1 GTELTVSDAILL
13 TVRLNPEYFPGGE
26 MPFSVE
32 RARAA
37 TDPLARALSM
47 SVDDVARG
55 IVRLANANMVNA
67 IKLVTVRKGHDPR
80 EYTLVAFG
88 GGGPMHATALA
99 RELHIGKVVIP
110 PAPGNF
116 SAWGMLTTDYKQD
129 FTRTSVV
136 RAGEE
141 SMALIYDRYGELE
154 RESLEFFAREGFD
167 AAQVVT
173 VRAAD
178 MRYAGQEHT
187 VRVPVPDGR
196 PSLADVAA
204 RFHEI

>member
-1 GTELTVSDAILL
+1 
-13 TVRLNPEYFPGGE
+13 
-26 MPFSVE
+26 
-32 RARAA
+32 
-37 TDPLARALSM
+37 M
-47 SVDDVARG
+47 SVDDATGG
-55 IVRLANANMVNA
+55 IVAKAKATTITA
-67 IKLVTVRKGHDPR
+67 IKLVSGRPGHDPR
-80 EYTLVAFG
+80 AYTMVAFG

-141 SMALIYDRYGELE
+141 SMPLIYDRYGELE

-196 PSLADVAA
+196 PALADVAA
-204 RFHEI
+204 RFHERHETAFM